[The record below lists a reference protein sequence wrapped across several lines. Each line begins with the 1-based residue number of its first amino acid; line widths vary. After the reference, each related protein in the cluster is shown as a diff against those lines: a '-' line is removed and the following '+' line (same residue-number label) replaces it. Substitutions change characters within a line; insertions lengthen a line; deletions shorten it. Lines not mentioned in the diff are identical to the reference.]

1 MSLINDDGAP
11 LSREAFSTLVAER
24 VEQVPEIEIIS
35 RSERDLELEVR
46 GLPIRAELGN
56 FYAAYA
62 QNPALIDTVVQ
73 NFIEAAL
80 GFVPNRAESDY
91 DSLADRIFPML
102 KPAGILAT
110 VAERKVPMLAWQQFL
125 ADLIVTYVIDEPQS
139 VVFVNEDH
147 LERWGV
153 AQADL
158 HAQALANLR
167 RRTLE
172 ERDYTVA
179 GEGEQ
184 RLFIWNT
191 NDGYDATRLL
201 LADVLARWQREVG
214 GQIVVGIPN
223 RDFLIAFGDS
233 DRTVLGN
240 IAKQVQLDVANQPY
254 ALTDQLFTVA
264 NGQVREY
271 EWD

>member
-1 MSLINDDGAP
+1 MVTTNGNGSL
-11 LSREAFSTLVAER
+11 LSREAFSALVAER
-24 VEQVPEIEIIS
+24 VEQLPEIEIIS

-46 GLPIRAELGN
+46 GLPIRAGLEN

-62 QNPALIDTVVQ
+62 QNPALLDTVVQ

-80 GFVPNRAESDY
+80 GFVPNRGESDY
-91 DSLADRIFPML
+91 DALAERIFPML
-102 KPAGILAT
+102 KPIKILAT

-139 VVFVNEDH
+139 VVFVNEAH

-153 AQADL
+153 AQVDL

-167 RRTLE
+167 RRTQE
-172 ERDYTVA
+172 ERDYTSV

-201 LADVLARWQREVG
+201 LTDVLARWQRELG
-214 GQIVVGIPN
+214 GQVVIGIPN
-223 RDFLIAFGDS
+223 RDFLIALGTS

-240 IAKQVQLDVANQPY
+240 IAKQVQFDAANQPFG
-254 ALTDQLFTVA
+254 LTDQLFTVA
-264 NGQVREY
+264 DGQIREFD
-271 EWD
+271 WD

>member
-1 MSLINDDGAP
+1 MTLINGNGAP

-24 VEQVPEIEIIS
+24 VEQLPEIEIIS

-46 GLPIRAELGN
+46 GLPIRAGLEN

-62 QNPALIDTVVQ
+62 HNPALLDTIVQ

-80 GFVPNRAESDY
+80 GFVPNRGESDY
-91 DSLADRIFPML
+91 DALAERIFPML
-102 KPAGILAT
+102 KPIKILAT

-125 ADLIVTYVIDEPQS
+125 ADLIITYVIDEPQS

-147 LERWGV
+147 LERWDIG
-153 AQADL
+153 QADL

-167 RRTLE
+167 RRTAE
-172 ERDYTVA
+172 ERDYTTA
-179 GEGEQ
+179 GEGEG

-201 LADVLARWQREVG
+201 LTDVLVRWGRELG
-214 GQIVVGIPN
+214 GDLVIGIPN
-223 RDFLIAFGDS
+223 RDFLIAFGS
-233 DRTVLGN
+233 NDRNVLGN
-240 IAKQVQLDVANQPY
+240 IAKQVQLDAASQPY
-254 ALTDQLFTVA
+254 GLTDQLFTVV
-264 NGQVREY
+264 NGQIREFD
-271 EWD
+271 WD